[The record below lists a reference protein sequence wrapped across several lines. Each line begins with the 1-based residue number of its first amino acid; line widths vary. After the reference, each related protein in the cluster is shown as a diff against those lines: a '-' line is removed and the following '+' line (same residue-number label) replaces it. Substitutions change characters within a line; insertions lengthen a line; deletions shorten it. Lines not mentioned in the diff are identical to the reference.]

1 VIITS
6 TTICK
11 LSFSYIYAVIGW
23 LHPNNRHQ
31 DVSQIRLKTV
41 NTCVSYADICQHLRV
56 HFDDL
61 WNTQYQS
68 DPKGTSYKAVFPR
81 RRQEDLRLVHTDTV
95 SLFRLRTGHCKLHLH
110 LFRLGL
116 HQDGLCD
123 VCHTPETVTHFLL
136 DCPQYHAQRVI
147 LLANLRKIGV
157 SVNTADILRNPEA
170 ACHVQRFVDAT
181 NRPL

>member
-1 VIITS
+1 MQT
-6 TTICK
+6 
-11 LSFSYIYAVIGW
+11 
-23 LHPNNRHQ
+23 
-31 DVSQIRLKTV
+31 
-41 NTCVSYADICQHLRV
+41 CQHLRD
-56 HFDDL
+56 HFDDV

-81 RRQEDLRLVHTDTV
+81 RRKEDLRL
-95 SLFRLRTGHCKLHLH
+95 LFRLRTGRCKLNLH

-123 VCHTPETVTHFLL
+123 VCNTPETVAHLLL

-157 SVNTADILRNPEA
+157 NVNTADILRSPEA
-170 ACHVQRFVDAT
+170 SCHVQRFVDAT
-181 NRPL
+181 NRTL